1 MENELD
7 RLTEKLTELQ
17 TKQTASDAVFST
29 VLAVVL
35 THLDQTIRENLLSA
49 LRSDLNVSSNAEGQP
64 LAEHMKL
71 VAEEHINSIVD
82 QIERTVRGRGE
93 RSAG

>member
-7 RLTEKLTELQ
+7 QLRKKLTELQ
-17 TKQTASDAVFST
+17 AKQTTSDAVFSAI
-29 VLAVVL
+29 LAVVL
-35 THLDQTIRENLLSA
+35 SHLDQTLRADLLSA

-64 LAEHMKL
+64 WAEHIKL

-82 QIERTVRGRGE
+82 QIEGMVRRRGE
-93 RSAG
+93 RPKG